1 MHTDDGFSTVQSWN
15 AYVWLIRDPGSR
27 AGQPNRAGAIS
38 RAQSTG
44 RREPSEIQS
53 VARAQSRMSLRL
65 PRARGLVGA
74 APIGRSKGRSV
85 YCWQRMVVLV
95 GCAFVRFVSYTSVG
109 GPQGR
114 DIRLGNDRQRLKRVT
129 FHHDPPR
136 KRGGNR
142 RLQDSAGR
150 GRTADVSTSEV
161 SRSRRS
167 APCTTDTR
175 RHRELSIA

>member
-1 MHTDDGFSTVQSWN
+1 M
-15 AYVWLIRDPGSR
+15 AYPGSR
-27 AGQPNRAGAIS
+27 QSCGSAESGGGDIARAIHWPARAVRDSIGSSCAEPDVAKSATSPSPSPSPAGWRRANRA
-38 RAQSTG
+38 T
-44 RREPSEIQS
+44 
-53 VARAQSRMSLRL
+53 
-65 PRARGLVGA
+65 
-74 APIGRSKGRSV
+74 KGRSV